1 MTKRVS
7 DDALAKLDSLGIR
20 TSSAKANAELSQRF
34 YSCDHPQRRVP
45 GEILARLQ
53 FALAQLQTLK
63 RGEFIKGE
71 FARVDT
77 LKRNEWGELVMVADE
92 KFNPPKSQRIGDDEE
107 RVLLEIIEL
116 ATALCHKNAN
126 GRSGGPAIQ

>member
-1 MTKRVS
+1 MTRHVS
-7 DDALAKLDSLGIR
+7 DAALAKLEELGIR

-34 YSCDHPQRRVP
+34 YSCDHHQRRVP
-45 GEILARLQ
+45 GEALARLQ

-71 FARVDT
+71 FALATDRT
-77 LKRNEWGELVMVADE
+77 
-92 KFNPPKSQRIGDDEE
+92 FNPPKSQRIGDDEE

-116 ATALCHKNAN
+116 ATALRPGNVN